1 MINDQRQP
9 RNIPPG
15 DIPRPGVIAP
25 RTLRTSSGS
34 RDIPRRSRPPDDLLA
49 ISWHLEP
56 RDYVIAHLLAE
67 HRFLTTDQIAAIL
80 FTSPRTCRNR
90 LNVLRQLAFID
101 WFMPVHPAHGRLPVH
116 WVPGRLSARYV
127 ALYHGR
133 PAPSS
138 RAVRDERDTHPST
151 ATRLGHLMHAD
162 GTNQFFIDLLAH
174 ARTHPQ
180 ARLARWWS
188 AARIFAKVNHNTR
201 PDGHGVWRD
210 GDRQVAFFLEHD
222 TGTESHPARAA
233 KLVGYRTL
241 RDKGMAWPVLFW
253 LPTTTIETHLHRH
266 LADHADGTR
275 GIVVATA
282 ARDHA
287 AQHGG
292 PAGPVWRMV
301 GNGRR
306 RLRLA
311 ELPGPVGPTGLAYHP
326 GPPQP
331 QEDPLYLLRDDT
343 DPAPA

>member
-56 RDYVIAHLLAE
+56 RDYVIAHL
-67 HRFLTTDQIAAIL
+67 
-80 FTSPRTCRNR
+80 
-90 LNVLRQLAFID
+90 
-101 WFMPVHPAHGRLPVH
+101 LPVH

-326 GPPQP
+326 GPPEP

>member
-101 WFMPVHPAHGRLPVH
+101 WFMPVHPAHGRRPVH

-162 GTNQFFIDLLAH
+162 GTNQFFLD
-174 ARTHPQ
+174 
-180 ARLARWWS
+180 
-188 AARIFAKVNHNTR
+188 
-201 PDGHGVWRD
+201 
-210 GDRQVAFFLEHD
+210 HD